1 MRNKKPNHNPNVA
14 FCSQN
19 PLTNSAISAIRGQL
33 QSYSDA
39 CEALSMIEVTLRF
52 LSTAGGDPG
61 MDLNVYIQ
69 DILQMGDQTAL
80 ISKVSASAEPG
91 GIYQSS

>member
-1 MRNKKPNHNPNVA
+1 
-14 FCSQN
+14 
-19 PLTNSAISAIRGQL
+19 
-33 QSYSDA
+33 
-39 CEALSMIEVTLRF
+39 MIEVTLRF

-69 DILQMGDQTAL
+69 DVLQMGDQTAL